1 MRTEKIIGIKYL
13 GKLPVYN
20 IEVDSK
26 SHMYYH
32 NGMVGLNSHSV
43 SYGIKA
49 FQEMYLKV
57 HDPLSFYTA
66 KLRSPRSSFDKE
78 DGANLI
84 YEAKLLNIQTKLPD
98 LRHCKAEF
106 YHDGNSIYFGLA
118 NIKDFGESSY
128 KQLCEVWKNHKD
140 ELTGNFFDFA
150 INAALHLPPSI
161 TKLIIQSGAVDFFGH
176 PRAEMLAEFALVSE
190 LTKGEK
196 EHLGKLYHAKKAGI
210 NI

>member
-1 MRTEKIIGIKYL
+1 MRAEKIIGIKYL

-20 IEVDSK
+20 IEVKAK
-26 SHMYYH
+26 SHMYFH

-49 FQEMYLKV
+49 FQDMYLKV

-78 DGANLI
+78 DASNLI

-106 YHDGNSIYFGLA
+106 YHDGQSIYFGLA

-128 KQLCEVWKNHKD
+128 KKLCEVWKDYKG

-150 INAALHLPPSI
+150 VNASLHISPSLVR
-161 TKLIIQSGAVDFFGH
+161 LIIQSGAVDFFGH
-176 PRAEMLAEFALVSE
+176 PRAEMLAEFELLSD
-190 LTKGEK
+190 LTKNEK
-196 EHLGKLYHAKKAGI
+196 EYLGKIYYAIKAGI
-210 NI
+210 VL